1 MLVLIGL
8 MPRHM
13 QNIQTQA
20 PPTASISMQYIMKGT
35 ATVSLLLIPSS
46 RKVICHQTLGW
57 GC

>member
-1 MLVLIGL
+1 MLVLVGL

-35 ATVSLLLIPSS
+35 AIVSPLLIPSF
-46 RKVICHQTLGW
+46 RKVICHQTF
-57 GC
+57 GCGC